1 MQLLP
6 GKLYSCSEADYR
18 AFRAA
23 NYSTLKA
30 GRESALAMRYAIET
44 PREATEAMDLG
55 RAVEEMAFGSPDA
68 VVIAPHV
75 DRRTKAGKAEWA
87 TWTAA
92 NVGKIVL
99 TGDAYDDAVRM
110 NDRLAA
116 NPDAVALTRGAKFRQ
131 AVAVWVDEVTG
142 VTCKARIDALTPG
155 VCLTDLKTTRA
166 ALDDRSLGAEVARM
180 GYHIQAA
187 FYADGFRACTG
198 IDTPFTLVVVQN
210 RPPFDAV
217 VKRLDDV
224 AIEAGRKWY
233 RHLLGVWKTGKE
245 TGNWPGVATGI
256 GTLEIPKWE
265 VQAADRAEWRDAPV
279 TEDDHSF

>member
-1 MQLLP
+1 MQLQP
-6 GKLYSCSEADYR
+6 GKLYACSESDYR
-18 AFRAA
+18 AFPAA

-30 GRESALAMRYAIET
+30 GRESALAMKWAIDT
-44 PREATEAMDLG
+44 PRESTEAMDLG
-55 RAVEEMAFGSPDA
+55 RAVEEMAFGSPDS
-68 VVIAPHV
+68 VVAAPDV
-75 DRRTKAGKAEWA
+75 DRRTKAGKEEWA
-87 TWTAA
+87 AFHAA
-92 NVGKIVL
+92 NAGKIVL
-99 TGDAYDDAVRM
+99 TADAYADAFTM
-110 NDRLAA
+110 HARLSA
-116 NPDAVALTRGAKFRQ
+116 NPDAVALTRAAKFRQ
-131 AVAVWVDEVTG
+131 AVAVWVDEATG

-187 FYADGFRACTG
+187 FYSDGFKACTG
-198 IDTPFTLVVVQN
+198 IDTPFTLVCVQN
-210 RPPFDAV
+210 RPPFDCV

-233 RHLLGVWKTGKE
+233 RHLLGVWKAGKE
-245 TGNWPGVATGI
+245 TGIWPGFPAGI

-265 VQAADRAEWRDAPV
+265 VQAADRAEWRDAPA